1 VSHGTKR
8 LLVWAI
14 VVVATVILNAIFH
27 VIVRLD
33 GCTPGVGYGVPMG
46 GGECQPF
53 SEGYFG
59 ILGFLTGLWFFLIG
73 WPLANLLLGLFLCK
87 KFDVSKL
94 LVFAVIFVF
103 APATI
108 AISRTFYP
116 LIFQD

>member
-1 VSHGTKR
+1 MILSTKR

-14 VVVATVILNAIFH
+14 VVAATVALNAIFH
-27 VIVRLD
+27 AIVRLD

-46 GGECQPF
+46 GGECQTF

-59 ILGFLTGLWFFLIG
+59 MIGFLIGLWFFLIG
-73 WPLANLLLGLFLCK
+73 WPLANILLGIFLCK
-87 KFDVSKL
+87 KIDVSKL
-94 LVFAVIFVF
+94 LVFPVIFVL

-116 LIFQD
+116 LISPD